1 MKPIIDDAPGHI
13 VRRVGRK
20 WEVRWQARTD
30 LINKGFLPKS
40 ERIWIGE
47 MPTDAERRQIA
58 DQCRRLQDEMLIYGR
73 GGLPTASTAYTFD
86 GSLKSL
92 INLYQTD
99 HDSRY
104 HKKQYAVRKN
114 HDTLYRRLMDDHGAE
129 QLADIK
135 ARLIITWN
143 KEWTDGGVKLATGDA
158 FRGRLRELFS
168 FGATILEDPECERLC
183 GVMSKMRFENAKPRT
198 AALRAEQA
206 IAHRNTA
213 RQCGWFSMAL
223 ADAMQFDLTLRQ
235 KDVIGELVPLDEPGL
250 SDVHFE
256 GKKWVKGARWEEVDE
271 HFVFRHVTSK
281 RGKLI
286 ETDLHY
292 APMVMEELS
301 IRAGVP
307 IPELRRDMF
316 PAWGPMIV
324 SETKA
329 RPWKAQSFRQRW
341 RKVADMAGIPKD
353 VRSMDARAGAIT
365 EATDAGASL
374 EDVRH
379 AATHSDISMT
389 QRYSRGSAEKVA
401 NVMKLRVVH
410 RTKTNPERN

>member
-1 MKPIIDDAPGHI
+1 MKPIIQDAPGHI

-40 ERIWIGE
+40 ERLWIGDA
-47 MPTDAERRQIA
+47 PTDTERKQIS
-58 DQCRRLQDEMLIYGR
+58 DLCRRLQDEMLIFGR
-73 GGLPTASTAYTFD
+73 GGLPTSSTEYTFD
-86 GSLKSL
+86 GSLRSL

-104 HKKQYAVRKN
+104 HKKQFAVRKN
-114 HDTLYRRLMDDHGAE
+114 HDTLYRRLMDDHGGE

-135 ARLIITWN
+135 ARLIIAWN
-143 KEWTDGGVKLATGDA
+143 AEWTDGGVKLATGDA

-198 AALRAEQA
+198 AVMRAEQT
-206 IAHRNTA
+206 IAHRNMA
-213 RQCGWFSMAL
+213 RELGWKSIAL

-235 KDVIGELVPLDEPGL
+235 KDVIGELVPMNEPFL
-250 SDVHFE
+250 SDIHFE

-271 HFVFRHVTSK
+271 NFVFRHVTSK
-281 RGKLI
+281 RGKPI
-286 ETDLHY
+286 EADLHY

-301 IRAGVP
+301 LLAGVP
-307 IPELRRDMF
+307 VSELRRDMF
-316 PAWGPMIV
+316 PAGGAMIV
-324 SETKA
+324 SDTKL

-341 RKVADMAGIPKD
+341 RKIADLAGIPKD

-389 QRYSRGSAEKVA
+389 QRYSRGSVEKVA

-410 RTKTNPERN
+410 RTKTNPERK